1 MSKRRTRPI
10 FFVCSALSNNKELL
24 SEMLQALSLDE
35 AVKVFKDKHQITP
48 ESVFGPLYKKRT
60 QALENTTNIVYSNQ
74 NKKAEYN
81 GWAVNAHILKKPEN
95 HAMLI
100 FNKRLDDKNLPKP
113 QGIIVVPIY
122 DLRFV

>member
-10 FFVCSALSNNKELL
+10 YFVCSAISENKELL
-24 SEMLQALSLDE
+24 SEMIQAADVTA
-35 AVKVFKDKHQITP
+35 AVNFFKEKFQINPHT
-48 ESVFGPLYKKRT
+48 VYGPVYKKKT
-60 QALENTTNIVYSNQ
+60 QVLENTTNIVYSNQ

-81 GWAVNAHILKKPEN
+81 GWMVNAHILKKPEN

-100 FNKRLDDKNLPKP
+100 FNKRLDDKNIPKP

-122 DLRFV
+122 DLRFI